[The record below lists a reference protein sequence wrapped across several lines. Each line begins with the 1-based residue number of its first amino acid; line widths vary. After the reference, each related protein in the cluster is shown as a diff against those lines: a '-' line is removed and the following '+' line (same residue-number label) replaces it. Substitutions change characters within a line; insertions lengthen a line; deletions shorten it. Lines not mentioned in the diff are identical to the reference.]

1 MRTGVNWGGERILR
15 RANEKTKH
23 GQRKSRCSASD
34 KFFTVYNLF
43 SGHIFLIHSTRSRWL
58 HHHHGGQNF
67 AGNLSG
73 ISREAHAD
81 ETVSQNAGG
90 QAL

>member
-1 MRTGVNWGGERILR
+1 MV
-15 RANEKTKH
+15 
-23 GQRKSRCSASD
+23 SAKAAALHLTS
-34 KFFTVYNLF
+34 FLPSTTCFPVTF
-43 SGHIFLIHSTRSRWL
+43 FLIHSTRSRWL